1 MDTRLNEI
9 LIIGAGGMGALF
21 GAILSKG
28 GLQVTLVD
36 RDIEHVEAIRA
47 NGLHISGFGGDRLQ
61 QIVIE
66 TEIGAIKRAD
76 LVLVQCKAT
85 STAEVAESL
94 RPIAASG
101 AVFISFQNGLG
112 NEEILSEILGAENVL
127 GGLTSM
133 AGAKL
138 GPGHIRDFDRSLSYI
153 GELTG
158 GLSERTQ
165 EKAKR
170 QTNAGL
176 ETFASTDIQ
185 AAIWKK
191 LLGNITVSAVSG
203 LTNLTGAQILRR
215 SNLKAVCYNALDEA
229 LSIAHAHGILLNRD
243 DVIHGLQRMTAP
255 GGTGDNKSSLCLD
268 ILKKR
273 PSEIEFIYGTPL
285 KLAEEAGLAVPTIEA
300 LYALVKGVET
310 HYT

>member
-1 MDTRLNEI
+1 MDTRLNEV

-36 RDIEHVEAIRA
+36 RDIEHVEAIRSH
-47 NGLHISGFGGDRLQ
+47 GLHISGFAGDRLQ

-76 LVLVQCKAT
+76 LVLVQCKGT
-85 STAEVAESL
+85 STSEVAESL
-94 RPIAASG
+94 RPLAASG
-101 AVFISFQNGLG
+101 AVIISFQNGLG

-138 GPGHIRDFDRSLSYI
+138 GPGHIRDFDRSPSYI
-153 GELTG
+153 GELKG
-158 GLSERTQ
+158 GLSERAQ
-165 EKAKR
+165 KIAKR
-170 QTNAGL
+170 LTNAGL
-176 ETFASTDIQ
+176 ETFASNDIQ

-191 LLGNITVSAVSG
+191 LLGNITMSAVSG
-203 LTNLTGAQILRR
+203 LTNLTGAQILQRGD
-215 SNLKAVCYNALDEA
+215 LKAVCFSALDEA
-229 LSIAHAHGILLNRD
+229 LSIAHAYDILLDRD
-243 DVIHGLQRMTAP
+243 DVIHGLQRMTAT

-285 KLAEEAGLAVPTIEA
+285 KLAEEAGLAVPTIEV

-310 HYT
+310 HYA

>member
-1 MDTRLNEI
+1 MDTRLNEV

-36 RDIEHVEAIRA
+36 RDIEHVEAIRSH
-47 NGLHISGFGGDRLQ
+47 GLHISGFAGDRLQ

-76 LVLVQCKAT
+76 LVLVQCKGT
-85 STAEVAESL
+85 STSEVAESL
-94 RPIAASG
+94 RPVAASG
-101 AVFISFQNGLG
+101 AVIISFQNGLG

-138 GPGHIRDFDRSLSYI
+138 GPGHIRDFDRSPSYI
-153 GELTG
+153 GELKG
-158 GLSERTQ
+158 GLSERAQ
-165 EKAKR
+165 KIAKR
-170 QTNAGL
+170 LTNAGL
-176 ETFASTDIQ
+176 ETFASNDIQ

-191 LLGNITVSAVSG
+191 LLGNITMSAVSG
-203 LTNLTGAQILRR
+203 LTNLTGAQILQRGD
-215 SNLKAVCYNALDEA
+215 LKAVCFSALDEA
-229 LSIAHAHGILLNRD
+229 LSIAHAYGILLDRD